1 MSHAMQFTETIMP
14 GEYEH
19 SPQTSSET
27 RGNTLQSWDMLVE
40 SHMPL
45 VREIAAR
52 ISRTLPPWIDLESLI
67 QSGTVGLLDAAR
79 RYNAGR
85 GVQFR
90 TYAGYRIRGEI
101 IEYLRSLDL
110 GSRRVRAW
118 GREVAEAHKRCL
130 VRYGREGSPEELSTE
145 LGVPLERYYRL
156 DQRLRNAAVLSLE
169 ETCFADDMEQG
180 VTQEP
185 SLSGV
190 LFDPATAV
198 EGKDLVE
205 KLTAAIE
212 QLPPRERLVVT
223 LYYHEEL
230 TLREIGEVLHLTE
243 GRISQILSKTVEQL
257 RQALM
262 DNKNRRVACWQQ
274 PTDDCQLAL

>member
-1 MSHAMQFTETIMP
+1 MSHVMQCAETITP
-14 GEYEH
+14 SEYEH
-19 SPQTSSET
+19 PPQAAME
-27 RGNTLQSWDMLVE
+27 MLVE

-67 QSGTVGLLDAAR
+67 QSGIVGLLDAAR
-79 RYNAGR
+79 RYNAAQ

-169 ETCFADDMEQG
+169 ETCFADDTERG

-185 SLSGV
+185 SLFGV
-190 LFDPATAV
+190 LFDPAIAV
-198 EGKDLVE
+198 EGKELVE
-205 KLTAAIE
+205 KLTTAIE

-243 GRISQILSKTVEQL
+243 GRISQILSKTIEQL
-257 RQALM
+257 RQALL
-262 DNKNRRVACWQQ
+262 DNKNSQMACWKQ
-274 PTDDCQLAL
+274 PADDCQLAL

>member
-1 MSHAMQFTETIMP
+1 MFHSMSFTKTVTP
-14 GEYEH
+14 SDYEH
-19 SPQTSSET
+19 PPQTSSET
-27 RGNTLQSWDMLVE
+27 PSNTLQAWETLVE
-40 SHMPL
+40 SHIPL

-52 ISRTLPPWIDLESLI
+52 VSRTLPPWVDLESLI
-67 QSGTVGLLDAAR
+67 QSGVVGLLDAAR
-79 RYNAGR
+79 RYDAKR

-110 GSRRVRAW
+110 GSRGVRAW
-118 GREVAEAHKRCL
+118 GRELAEAHKRCL
-130 VRYGREGSPEELSTE
+130 IRYGREGSPEELSTE
-145 LGVPLERYYRL
+145 LGVPLERYYQL
-156 DQRLRNAAVLSLE
+156 DQRVHNAAVLSLE
-169 ETCFADDMEQG
+169 EASFTDDMESG
-180 VTQEP
+180 ARQEP
-185 SLSGV
+185 SLPGAI
-190 LFDPATAV
+190 LDPATAV
-198 EGKDLVE
+198 EGKDLIE

-262 DNKNRRVACWQQ
+262 NNKSSRIAYWKQ
-274 PTDDCQLAL
+274 PTDERRLAL